1 MSFKSGAYL
10 GNHSTVSQWARA
22 AAIHRLG
29 VLATLQRVARS
40 AIAKA
45 PFLRSALESC
55 DLEIVT
61 PSRDAIS
68 SARRASVQ
76 LTRLVTGADKRGS
89 ATRRAA
95 CVFIGSGPGKGRV
108 SRASTPPFMN
118 WLRHK
123 RTVSSRTPN
132 ASERRELVQPLS
144 VKRMLLALS
153 ASARSDPPALASS
166 SLTCSGVARTG
177 DLPAILNTP
186 IRPFER
192 IGKT

>member
-1 MSFKSGAYL
+1 ML
-10 GNHSTVSQWARA
+10 PH
-22 AAIHRLG
+22 LD
-29 VLATLQRVARS
+29 
-40 AIAKA
+40 
-45 PFLRSALESC
+45 P
-55 DLEIVT
+55 D
-61 PSRDAIS
+61 
-68 SARRASVQ
+68 
-76 LTRLVTGADKRGS
+76 
-89 ATRRAA
+89 
-95 CVFIGSGPGKGRV
+95 
-108 SRASTPPFMN
+108 
-118 WLRHK
+118 K

-132 ASERRELVQPLS
+132 TSETRELVQPLS